1 MEQNHLY
8 GEKTV
13 NDFLKARDIWNQ
25 SDTELEKKLSA
36 LIELAERTED
46 DIVKRQIVERLEV
59 EQKKEELFFDN
70 QDKMFVYTVDD
81 SKRGFDFSCFG
92 VGEMAIEYAAEYSK
106 EHDVESCVKKRKV
119 VWDEEGM
126 EIKSSIILRAYYN
139 YYNEVTARVRLNK
152 NGEIM
157 YICSEELSEED
168 ADKVDE
174 LRKDRFEYG
183 MNHLIEMIHAKGGE
197 MPSFLR

>member
-36 LIELAERTED
+36 LKELAERTED
-46 DIVKRQIVERLEV
+46 DIVKRQIGERLEV
-59 EQKKEELFFDN
+59 EQKKKELFFDN
-70 QDKMFVYTVDD
+70 QDRMFVYMVDD
-81 SKRGFDFSCFG
+81 GKQRFDFSCFG
-92 VGEMAIEYAAEYSK
+92 VGEMAIGYAAEYSK

-126 EIKSSIILRAYYN
+126 EIKSSIILRACYN
-139 YYNEVTARVRLNK
+139 YYNEVTARVSLNK

-157 YICSEELSEED
+157 YICSEELCEED
-168 ADKVDE
+168 ADKADE

-183 MNHLIEMIHAKGGE
+183 MNHLIAMIHAKGGGL
-197 MPSFLR
+197 PSFL